1 MRSLCYCWLFE
12 KRIYNASKCDQTQP
26 NVGFDDVSDF
36 LMSQFSDVSEN
47 SLHFLKQLGNI

>member
-1 MRSLCYCWLFE
+1 MRSVQELFE
-12 KRIYNASKCDQTQP
+12 KTISNASKCDQTQP